1 MVTLETRQK
10 VARPGAGDHMHARIE
25 QFPADARRAW
35 ELGQTWTIPTHLRTP
50 RRVVVCGMG
59 GSAIGADFLRAA
71 ARHELPIEVVRDY
84 EIPRCDADTLII
96 ASSFSGNT
104 EETIAALQSPEAANA
119 QKVILS
125 TGGRLIALAADLDAS
140 VMAYE
145 CEGPPRTAWE
155 FGFLP
160 AYALLLRLGVLAH
173 DPAVVLDA
181 LDSLEAQASVL
192 RAFARDLAP
201 QLDELI
207 PFVVGAEHLAPV
219 ARRWACQFNE
229 NSKRVAFYGEVPEVN
244 HNFLL
249 GLTDDRTESIMA
261 VLLDSQLLS
270 GRARKR
276 LDLMERMLA
285 DRGVRH
291 ERVLVPGL
299 TEMDAMLRGAF
310 IGDWLSWE
318 LAMAEGVDPS
328 DTSAL
333 ERFKT
338 DLVAV
343 PALH

>member
-1 MVTLETRQK
+1 MVTIQARANSAL
-10 VARPGAGDHMHARIE
+10 ARPGEHMRQRITD
-25 QFPADARRAW
+25 FPKDALRAW
-35 ELGQTWTIPTHLRTP
+35 ELGQSWPIPPALRAP

-71 ARHELPIEVVRDY
+71 VRHAVPLEVVRDY
-84 EIPRCDADTLII
+84 TLPPCDADTLII

-104 EETIAALQSPEAANA
+104 EETIAALQSPEAAPA
-119 QKVILS
+119 AKVIVS
-125 TGGRLIALAADLDAS
+125 TGGRLTTLAAELGAF
-140 VMAYE
+140 VMTYE

-160 AYALLLRLGVLAH
+160 VLAVLGRLGVLK
-173 DPAVVLDA
+173 DSPADVLAA
-181 LDSLEAQASVL
+181 LHSLEAQATVL
-192 RAFARDLAP
+192 QTFAAALAP
-201 QLDELI
+201 QLGERI

-229 NSKRVAFYGEVPEVN
+229 NSKRVAFFGEVPEVN

-249 GLTDDRTESIMA
+249 GLTDGRTGSIMA
-261 VLLDSQLLS
+261 VLLDSELSS

-276 LDLMERMLA
+276 LDLMERLLQ
-285 DRGVRH
+285 DRGVTY
-291 ERVLVPGL
+291 ERVLIPGASEL
-299 TEMDAMLRGAF
+299 DAMLRGAL

-318 LAMAEGVDPS
+318 LAIAEGVDPS

-343 PALH
+343 PAPH